1 MKKIW
6 VNGCFDILHIG
17 HIRLLEYAK
26 SRGDFLTVGIDS
38 DNRVKELK
46 GKDRPINSEFLRIEM
61 LEAIKWVDSV
71 VVFSSDKGLER
82 LIQLYSDLIIIG
94 SDYRTKTIVG
104 SKYSKVE
111 FFDRIDNYST
121 TNLVERIVDRRVI
134 DAD

>member
-61 LEAIKWVDSV
+61 LEAIKWVDNV
-71 VVFSSDKGLER
+71 VVFSSDKGLEQ
-82 LIQLYSDLIIIG
+82 LIRLYSDLIIIG

-104 SKYSKVE
+104 SQYSKVE

-121 TNLVERIVDRRVI
+121 TDLVERITEGKNEIRK
-134 DAD
+134 

>member
-17 HIRLLEYAK
+17 HIRLLEHAK

-61 LEAIKWVDSV
+61 LEAIKWVDNV
-71 VVFSSDKGLER
+71 VVFSSDKGLEQ

-104 SKYSKVE
+104 SQYSKVE

-121 TNLVERIVDRRVI
+121 TDLVERITEGKNEI
-134 DAD
+134 CK